1 LIFLG
6 NFPDDFCKNLPK
18 FPKRLG
24 KKVGA
29 TLHIK
34 TEKIKKTTFCCPE
47 LFLICYNQ
55 FNFTIRIKGT
65 IMFGIF
71 DSKSNVAEA
80 KIFFGSTEATKT
92 LKTERKSPYDGTIV
106 STAPLCDADDTT
118 KALHIAKD
126 ASKTAAASPLS
137 QRILWLEDVARRLME
152 ERENFAMMLSK
163 EVAKPIAFSRI
174 EVERCAETIKLTAL
188 ELANLHGETI
198 PTDIMPS
205 GKKTMAYFKREPV
218 GVVACI
224 TPFNFPLNLVAHKI
238 APALGA
244 GNTVVLKPT
253 PEAPMTAYM
262 LAKLFVE
269 SKYAV
274 KDALSVVYGDA
285 EVGSTLVKS
294 PIPRVISFTGSVPV
308 GKIIMSQAGIK
319 KVSLEL
325 GGNAATYI
333 DKSADLELA
342 AARCAYGAF
351 YNSGQVCI
359 SLQRIYVHEEVY
371 KAFAQL
377 LAKETKKLKV
387 GSPYEEDTFM
397 GPLIDEESRHRAK
410 SWVAS
415 AKNEGAKVVAGGE
428 EVEGIFPPTVMA
440 DVTDEMK
447 IICEEVFAP
456 IVSLVAVP
464 DYEIAIKKMNDSPY
478 GLQFSI
484 FTNDLKMTQCFID
497 DAACGGV
504 VINDIP
510 TLRFDVQPYGGS
522 KLSGVGREGPRWALE
537 EFTEIKSVV
546 IC

>member
-1 LIFLG
+1 MPNIAQ
-6 NFPDDFCKNLPK
+6 
-18 FPKRLG
+18 
-24 KKVGA
+24 V
-29 TLHIK
+29 
-34 TEKIKKTTFCCPE
+34 
-47 LFLICYNQ
+47 
-55 FNFTIRIKGT
+55 
-65 IMFGIF
+65 
-71 DSKSNVAEA
+71 
-80 KIFFGSTEATKT
+80 KIFFGSLEENKSKQQERLSPFDGSVVSSAPVCDVDDTLRALQIAKSATKT
-92 LKTERKSPYDGTIV
+92 
-106 STAPLCDADDTT
+106 
-118 KALHIAKD
+118 
-126 ASKTAAASPLS
+126 AANSLLS
-137 QRILWLEDVARRLME
+137 QRILWLEDVAGKLDAKKEEFALML
-152 ERENFAMMLSK
+152 AK

-174 EVERCAETIKLTAL
+174 EVERCVETIKLTAM

-198 PTDIMPS
+198 PTDVMPS
-205 GKKTMAYFKREPV
+205 GKKTLAYFRREPV

-253 PEAPMTAYM
+253 PEAPMVAYM
-262 LAKLFVE
+262 FAKLFVDSE
-269 SKYAV
+269 YAI

-294 PIPRVISFTGSVPV
+294 DIPRVISFTGSVPV
-308 GKIIMSQAGIK
+308 GNIITKQAGIK

-333 DKSADLELA
+333 DKSADLQVA
-342 AARCAYGAF
+342 ASRCAFGAF

-359 SLQRIYVHEEVY
+359 SLQRIYVNEEIY
-371 KAFAQL
+371 DAFAKL
-377 LAKETKKLKV
+377 IAKETQKLKV

-397 GPLIDEESRHRAK
+397 GPLIDEESKHRAK
-410 SWVAS
+410 NWVES
-415 AKNEGAKVVAGGE
+415 AQKEGAKVIAGGE
-428 EVEGIFPPTVMA
+428 EIDGIFTPTVMA

-456 IVSLVAVP
+456 IVSLVKVP
-464 DYEIAIKKMNDSPY
+464 SYEVAIEKMNDSPY

-484 FTNDLKMTQCFID
+484 FTNDLRLTQRFID
-497 DAACGGV
+497 DAQCGGV

-522 KLSGVGREGPRWALE
+522 KLSGVGREGPKWALE

>member
-1 LIFLG
+1 M
-6 NFPDDFCKNLPK
+6 
-18 FPKRLG
+18 
-24 KKVGA
+24 V
-29 TLHIK
+29 
-34 TEKIKKTTFCCPE
+34 
-47 LFLICYNQ
+47 
-55 FNFTIRIKGT
+55 
-65 IMFGIF
+65 GIF
-71 DSKSNVAEA
+71 DSKIEIAEA
-80 KIFFGSTEATKT
+80 KIFFGSTEDNKEEQQ
-92 LKTERKSPYDGTIV
+92 KRKSPFDGSVV
-106 STAPLCDADDTT
+106 SSAPVCDADDTK
-118 KALHIAKD
+118 KALSIAKS
-126 ASKTAAASPLS
+126 AAKATGKTPLS
-137 QRILWLEDVARRLME
+137 QRILWLEDVAKKLTQ
-152 ERENFAMMLSK
+152 EREAFALILAK

-174 EVERCAETIKLTAL
+174 EVDRCVETIKLTIL
-188 ELANLHGETI
+188 ELANLSGETI

-205 GKKTMAYFKREPV
+205 GKKTLAYYRREPV

-262 LAKLFVE
+262 LAKLFVDSE
-269 SKYAV
+269 FAT

-308 GKIIMSQAGIK
+308 GNIIMSQAGIK

-333 DKSADLELA
+333 DKSADLATA
-342 AARCAYGAF
+342 AARCAFGAF

-359 SLQRIYVHEEVY
+359 SLQRIYVNEEVY
-371 KAFAQL
+371 EEFAEL
-377 LAKETKKLKV
+377 IATETNKLKV
-387 GSPYEEDTFM
+387 GSPYEDDTFM
-397 GPLIDEESRHRAK
+397 GPLIDDEARHRTK
-410 SWVAS
+410 SWIDS
-415 AKNEGAKVVAGGE
+415 AKNEGARVIAGGDE
-428 EVEGIFPPTVMA
+428 IEGIFPPTVMA

-464 DYEIAIKKMNDSPY
+464 GYEAAIEKMNDSPF

-484 FTNDLKMTQCFID
+484 FTNDLKMTQNFIE
-497 DAACGGV
+497 DAQCGGV

-522 KLSGVGREGPRWALE
+522 KLSGVGREGPKWALE
-537 EFTEIKSVV
+537 EFTEIKSIV

>member
-1 LIFLG
+1 
-6 NFPDDFCKNLPK
+6 
-18 FPKRLG
+18 
-24 KKVGA
+24 
-29 TLHIK
+29 
-34 TEKIKKTTFCCPE
+34 
-47 LFLICYNQ
+47 
-55 FNFTIRIKGT
+55 
-65 IMFGIF
+65 
-71 DSKSNVAEA
+71 
-80 KIFFGSTEATKT
+80 
-92 LKTERKSPYDGTIV
+92 
-106 STAPLCDADDTT
+106 
-118 KALHIAKD
+118 
-126 ASKTAAASPLS
+126 
-137 QRILWLEDVARRLME
+137 QRILWLEDVAKKLTQ
-152 ERENFAMMLSK
+152 EREAFAIMLAK

-174 EVERCAETIKLTAL
+174 EVDRCVETIKLTVL
-188 ELANLHGETI
+188 ELANLSGETI

-205 GKKTMAYFKREPV
+205 GKKTLAYYRREPV

-262 LAKLFVE
+262 LAKLFVDSE
-269 SKYAV
+269 FAT

-308 GKIIMSQAGIK
+308 GNIIMSQAGIK

-333 DKSADLELA
+333 DKSADLATA
-342 AARCAYGAF
+342 AARCAFGAF

-359 SLQRIYVHEEVY
+359 SLQRVYVNEEVY
-371 KAFAQL
+371 EEFAEL
-377 LAKETKKLKV
+377 IAEETNKLKV
-387 GSPYEEDTFM
+387 GSPYEDDTFM
-397 GPLIDEESRHRAK
+397 GPLIDDEARHRTK
-410 SWVAS
+410 SWIAS
-415 AKNEGAKVVAGGE
+415 AKNEGARVIAGGDE
-428 EVEGIFPPTVMA
+428 IEGIFPPTVMA

-464 DYEIAIKKMNDSPY
+464 GYETAIEKMNDSPF

-484 FTNDLKMTQCFID
+484 FTNDLKMTQNFIE
-497 DAACGGV
+497 DAQCGGV

-522 KLSGVGREGPRWALE
+522 KLSGVGREGPKWALE
-537 EFTEIKSVV
+537 EFTEIKSIV